1 MIDFRY
7 HIVSLIAVFLALG
20 IGVVVGTTV
29 VDRGVVTRLEAQVNG
44 LNEEVKSER
53 QDRLDARAELS
64 VWDKFAT
71 EGSKF
76 FVGGRLDRR
85 TVTVVFPQ
93 GVDEA
98 EVDAVATTMRQAG
111 ASVPATFQLTD
122 KLNLRDQTARDQLA
136 LATGAASTDPAVLY
150 QALTANLGVKL
161 GGAPA
166 TDPAV
171 RPEVQATLLGRLEE
185 SGFLRVKRL
194 DATTGDVNAM
204 PTPTPSS
211 TVYGADADQISIPY
225 DTVLLPLAR
234 AMAPGGRTVA
244 VQRSGE
250 DQEFMRDLRTDEAV
264 AAKMSTVDDIQNPI
278 GKYAAVLALEQAP
291 DGVFGAY
298 GTGAGAESL
307 LPERVTR

>member
-20 IGVVVGTTV
+20 TGVVVGTTV

-53 QDRLDARAELS
+53 QTRLDAEAELS
-64 VWDKFAT
+64 VWDSFAT

-76 FVGGRLDRR
+76 FVGGRLKGR
-85 TVTVVFPQ
+85 TVTLVFPQ
-93 GVDEA
+93 GVDDA
-98 EVDAVATTMRQAG
+98 DVDAVATTMRQAG
-111 ASVPATFQLTD
+111 ATVAATLQLTD

-150 QALTANLGVKL
+150 QALAANLGVKL

-171 RPEVQATLLGRLEE
+171 QPEVQSTILSRLEE
-185 SGFLRVKRL
+185 YGFLRIKRL

-204 PTPTPSS
+204 PTTSPNS
-211 TVYGADADQISIPY
+211 TVYGANPDQISIPY
-225 DTVLLPLAR
+225 EQVLLALAE
-234 AMAPGGRTVA
+234 AMAPGGRTVS

-250 DQEFMRDLRTDEAV
+250 DQKFMRDLRTNETV
-264 AAKMSTVDDIQNPI
+264 TAKMSTVDDIQNPI
-278 GKYAAVLALEQAP
+278 GRFAAVLALEQAP
-291 DGVFGAY
+291 EGIFGAY
-298 GTGAGAESL
+298 GTGAGAQSL

>member
-29 VDRGVVTRLEAQVNG
+29 VDRGVVTRLESQVNG
-44 LNEEVKSER
+44 LNEEVKAER
-53 QDRLDARAELS
+53 QGRLDAQTELA
-64 VWDKFAT
+64 VWDTFAT

-76 FVGGRLDRR
+76 FVGGRLKGR
-85 TVTVVFPQ
+85 TVTLVFPQ

-98 EVDAVATTMRQAG
+98 DIDRLATTMRQAG
-111 ASVPATFQLTD
+111 ASVPATMQLTD

-150 QALTANLGVKL
+150 HALTANLGVKL

-171 RPEVQATLLGRLEE
+171 TPDVQATLLGRLEE
-185 SGFLRVKRL
+185 NGFMRIKRV
-194 DATTGDVNAM
+194 DAATGDVNTL
-204 PTPTPSS
+204 PTATPNSS
-211 TVYGADADQISIPY
+211 VFGANSDQISIPY
-225 DTVLLPLAR
+225 DQVLLPLAV
-234 AMAPGGRTVA
+234 AMAPGGRSVA
-244 VQRSGE
+244 VQRSGD
-250 DQEFMRDLRTDEAV
+250 DQQFMRDLRADEQV
-264 AAKMSTVDDIQNPI
+264 SAKMSTVDDIQNPI
-278 GKYAAVLALEQAP
+278 GQYAAVLALEQAP

-298 GTGAGAESL
+298 GTGTGAESL
-307 LPERVTR
+307 LPERVTS

>member
-29 VDRGVVTRLEAQVNG
+29 VDRGVVTRLESQVNG

-53 QDRLDARAELS
+53 QARLDAQAELR
-64 VWDKFAT
+64 VWDTFAA

-76 FVGGRLDRR
+76 FVGGRLKGR

-98 EVDAVATTMRQAG
+98 DVDRVATTMRQAG
-111 ASVPATFQLTD
+111 ATLPATIQLTD

-136 LATGAASTDPAVLY
+136 LATGASSTDPAALY
-150 QALTANLGVKL
+150 QALAANLGVKL

-171 RPEVQATLLGRLEE
+171 TPEVQATILGRLEE
-185 SGFLRVKRL
+185 NGFLRVRRV
-194 DATTGDVNAM
+194 DATAGDVNSM
-204 PTPTPSS
+204 PGTSPNSTLFGANADEISTP
-211 TVYGADADQISIPY
+211 YEA
-225 DTVLLPLAR
+225 VLVQLAVS
-234 AMAPGGRTVA
+234 MAPGARTVA
-244 VQRSGE
+244 VQRSG
-250 DQEFMRDLRTDEAV
+250 DNQQFMRDIRTNEQV
-264 AAKMSTVDDIQNPI
+264 SAKMSTVDDVQNPI
-278 GKYAAVLALEQAP
+278 GQYAAVLALEQAP

-298 GTGAGAESL
+298 GTGTGAQSL
-307 LPERVTR
+307 LPERVTK